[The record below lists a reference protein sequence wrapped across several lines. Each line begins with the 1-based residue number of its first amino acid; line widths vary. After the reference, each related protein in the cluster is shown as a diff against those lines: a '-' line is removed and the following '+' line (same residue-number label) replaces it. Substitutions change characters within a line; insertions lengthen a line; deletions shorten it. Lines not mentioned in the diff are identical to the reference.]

1 MLGLCRKVDTMDK
14 LENMNKL
21 QQIAKIAFASEFS
34 FYLKAHNFHWNV
46 EGSDFLQYHD
56 LFGKI
61 YEEVYGSIDD
71 FAEKIRSLGTYVPAS
86 FERFNMLTRIEDET
100 KILPKDAMVREL
112 LIDNERMIVIL
123 KKLFDFSEENH
134 EHGFS
139 DFVAGRMDAHR
150 IHGWMLRASI
160 KEKI

>member
-1 MLGLCRKVDTMDK
+1 
-14 LENMNKL
+14 MNDQL
-21 QQIAKIAFASEFS
+21 QQLAKIAFASEFS
-34 FYLKAHNFHWNV
+34 FYVKAHGFHWNV

-86 FERFNMLTRIEDET
+86 YTRFDMLTKVEDET
-100 KILPKDAMVREL
+100 NILPKDEMVRTL
-112 LIDNERMIVIL
+112 LLDNEKIIVIL
-123 KKLFDFSEENH
+123 RKLFEASEAAG

-150 IHGWMLRASI
+150 KHGWMLRAST
-160 KEKI
+160 KGQ

>member
-1 MLGLCRKVDTMDK
+1 
-14 LENMNKL
+14 MNDQL
-21 QQIAKIAFASEFS
+21 QQLAKIAFASEFS
-34 FYLKAHNFHWNV
+34 FYVKAHGFHWNV

-86 FERFNMLTRIEDET
+86 YTRFDMLTKVEDET
-100 KILPKDAMVREL
+100 QILPKDAMLKEL
-112 LIDNERMIVIL
+112 LLDNEKMVVIL
-123 KKLFDFSEENH
+123 KKLFDLSESSG

-150 IHGWMLRASI
+150 KHGWMLRASM
-160 KEKI
+160 KGQ